1 MVQLGGQAVIEG
13 VMIRSPRFL
22 TVSIRKGKKIK
33 TKSER
38 FVSLT
43 AKNKLLGKAFL
54 RGPVVFIEMLFAGM
68 KALNYSAE
76 ESGQEEKMTKK
87 EVIFVMSL
95 ALVIGIGLFKLLPY
109 GLTYL
114 TGTSEQETPFLFNLI
129 DGVIKAAIFLAY
141 ILLISRMA
149 EIKRLF
155 EYHGAEH
162 MAVHCHESGKKL
174 TLANARLFSP
184 VHKRCGTS
192 FIMAVIITGILLFS
206 IIPLLLKALYPG
218 FFMLAPALRYPVLF
232 SLRIVGMLPVM
243 SLTYELIKFTARHEE
258 GLLSRAV
265 SFPGALMQRLTTR
278 TPSDDQLE
286 VAIAAVNKALAE
298 ERSAAKEA

>member
-87 EVIFVMSL
+87 EVIFVM
-95 ALVIGIGLFKLLPY
+95 AVAMIIGLGLFKLLPY

-114 TGTSEQETPFLFNLI
+114 TGTSEQDSPFLFNLI
-129 DGVIKAAIFLAY
+129 DGAIKAAIFLGY
-141 ILLISRMA
+141 ILLISKMA
-149 EIKRLF
+149 EIKKLF

-162 MAVHCHESGKKL
+162 MAVHCHESGKRL
-174 TLANARLFSP
+174 SVANARLFSP
-184 VHKRCGTS
+184 VHRRCGTS
-192 FIMAVIITGILLFS
+192 FIITVIIVGILFFT
-206 IIPLLLKALYPG
+206 IIPLILKAVYPG
-218 FFMLAPALRYPVLF
+218 FFLLAPAVRYPVLF

-243 SLTYELIKFTARHEE
+243 SLTYELIRSTAKHED
-258 GLLSRAV
+258 GLLSIAL
-265 SFPGALMQRLTTR
+265 SWPGALMQRLTTR
-278 TPSDDQLE
+278 TPTDEQLE

-298 ERSAAKEA
+298 ERSAG